1 MLLKPE
7 RLKSFSDSVIVV
19 AVVLLVYNLATIATT
34 DPEAFQPQLFFGTLV
49 AYVNSFIVVFFF
61 WVTFTSL
68 RLYQAVRRYSGF
80 TILNIPNTCYTYQL
94 QT

>member
-34 DPEAFQPQLFFGTLV
+34 DPEAFQPQLFFGTL
-49 AYVNSFIVVFFF
+49 
-61 WVTFTSL
+61 
-68 RLYQAVRRYSGF
+68 
-80 TILNIPNTCYTYQL
+80 
-94 QT
+94 